1 MSITNDTTTA
11 AFIDTNVWLYAF
23 ITGQDPVKRQQAV
36 TLIRA
41 TETIFISTQVINEVC
56 TNLIKKENKSE
67 QEIRDVIDD
76 FYELYT
82 VLGIDRA
89 QLLHASLLREKYS
102 LSYWDGVII
111 ASAVRSTAPIVYSED
126 MQDGLV
132 VEQRVKVVNPFK
144 QV

>member
-1 MSITNDTTTA
+1 MTNDTTTA

-23 ITGQDPVKRQQAV
+23 IIGQDPVKRQQAV
-36 TLIRA
+36 ELIRT

-56 TNLIKKENKSE
+56 TNLLRKENKSE
-67 QEIRDVIDD
+67 QELRDVIDD

-82 VLGIDRA
+82 VLEIDRA
-89 QLLHASLLREKYS
+89 QLLHASFLREKYA

-126 MQDGLV
+126 MHDGLV
-132 VEQRVKVVNPFK
+132 VEQRVRIVNPFR
-144 QV
+144 